1 MGNFVEQLSNLL
13 AGAIVEKPETFHRR
27 IINHGIIL
35 PHAHIEHLDAAPQ
48 IDKFGAV
55 GHSMIAENVQPHF
68 GIMLPGNLQDG
79 LKPFFINEQLAGNF
93 RRLITDTMKQP
104 IQFRPI
110 HEPEI
115 DFLRA
120 NIRDER
126 GSVFRFGPGWFADV
140 MRYFA
145 LREEI
150 EDVGAAIHPA
160 GFERALWIQQG
171 QRGCYPC

>member
-1 MGNFVEQLSNLL
+1 
-13 AGAIVEKPETFHRR
+13 
-27 IINHGIIL
+27 
-35 PHAHIEHLDAAPQ
+35 
-48 IDKFGAV
+48 
-55 GHSMIAENVQPHF
+55 
-68 GIMLPGNLQDG
+68 LPGNLQDG

-160 GFERALWIQQG
+160 GFERALFFGEIE
-171 QRGCYPC
+171 QRNMFKWNVEEIEVTFEPKL